1 MKKILNIFFISF
13 FSLSIISCAKKD
25 SASSTPTTDTTSS
38 SSSSSYKITGKI
50 SSSGTSSR
58 SSFATSS
65 ASTPDKILAMYNHG
79 KSSKEFTIQSDG
91 GFEVDTSLLNKD
103 DLVIFVVNSTS
114 KTILGHLNLEASNE
128 EKLELLDTSK
138 MEGDLSLGDVDCS
151 DNCSSGETLS
161 TTTSFKSSE
170 LENLQNISRSD
181 DAVALFSNNW
191 RNPNLDAQLY
201 VSFSLDNLTNVI
213 NNYGNIDN
221 FSKTN
226 NYHGMGPKITGN
238 LDSAGSLYTDNSTPF
253 TDTGACVSSN
263 LCFQGSPITAYWY
276 PPSAIKHSNKQ
287 PSQFETDNLS
297 YDADN
302 STPIG
307 LRSRDTV
314 WWSND
319 GKTIGVYGPQV
330 DSLPAGDWRLTYTD
344 NTSIGN
350 FEFVGA
356 DPFDNASK
364 FKAFIPSLKVNSD
377 NSSGK
382 LTSINL
388 KFYRQSST
396 GSFDNVS
403 KTFLESVAWN
413 IFCSYVLKSNTNS
426 SLNFPGSDSNIFT
439 SSTEYKFVPTSD
451 LQTNDL
457 KRIFCSYKIG
467 QAQYSFAHE

>member
-1 MKKILNIFFISF
+1 MKKILHVILILLFI
-13 FSLSIISCAKKD
+13 LTVNSCAKKSSDD
-25 SASSTPTTDTTSS
+25 SSSTTTTDTSTAI
-38 SSSSSYKITGKI
+38 KITGKV
-50 SSSGTSSR
+50 SSSETSSR
-58 SSFATSS
+58 SSLATSS
-65 ASTPDKILAMYNHG
+65 TSSPDKILAMYNHG
-79 KSSKEFTIQSDG
+79 RSSKEFTIQSDG
-91 GFEVDTSLLNKD
+91 SFEVDTSLLNKD
-103 DLVIFVVNSTS
+103 DLVVFVVNSTS
-114 KTILGHLNLEASNE
+114 KTIFGHLNLGASND

-138 MEGDLSLGDVDCS
+138 MEKDLELGEVDCA
-151 DNCSSGETLS
+151 DNCSSAETLS

-170 LENLQNISRSD
+170 LDNLQMISRSD
-181 DAVALFSNNW
+181 DPVALYSNNW
-191 RNPNLDAQLY
+191 RNPNLDAQVY

-226 NYHGMGPKITGN
+226 NYYGMSPKITGD
-238 LDSAGSLYTDNSTPF
+238 LDSVGSLYTDNSSPF
-253 TDTGACVSSN
+253 TGGGCVSSS
-263 LCFQGSPITAYWY
+263 LCFNGGAITAFLY

-287 PSQFETDNLS
+287 PSSTSPASDNLS

-302 STPIG
+302 TTPIG

-319 GKTIGVYGPQV
+319 GKTIQVNGPQV
-330 DSLPAGDWRLTYTD
+330 NTLPAGDWKLAYTD
-344 NTSIGN
+344 NTTLGI

-356 DPFDNASK
+356 EPFDNSST

-388 KFYRQSST
+388 KFYTQSST

-403 KTFLESVAWN
+403 TTFFETVAWN
-413 IFCSYVLKSNTNS
+413 IFCGYALKTDTNTGI
-426 SLNFPGSDSNIFT
+426 NFPGSDSNIST
-439 SSTEYKFVPTSD
+439 SITEYEFAPTSD
-451 LQTNDL
+451 LQTNDIQ
-457 KRIFCSYKIG
+457 RINCSYKIG

>member
-13 FSLSIISCAKKD
+13 FSLTIISCAKKD
-25 SASSTPTTDTTSS
+25 SASS

-50 SSSGTSSR
+50 SGSGASSR

-114 KTILGHLNLEASNE
+114 KTILGHLNLEASND

-191 RNPNLDAQLY
+191 RNPTIESY
-201 VSFSLDNLTNVI
+201 VSTVFPIGSISNLGDNYTAV
-213 NNYGNIDN
+213 DN

-226 NYHGMGPKITGN
+226 TFSGMHPLFYAN
-238 LDSAGSLYTDNSTPF
+238 LDNISGLY
-253 TDTGACVSSN
+253 
-263 LCFQGSPITAYWY
+263 LY
-276 PPSAIKHSNKQ
+276 PPSTIQYAGTSNSDNMTHS
-287 PSQFETDNLS
+287 
-297 YDADN
+297 ADN
-302 STPIG
+302 STPININ
-307 LRSRDTV
+307 SIN
-314 WWSND
+314 WSS
-319 GKTIGVYGPQV
+319 GGQVTTISPPYLNSFP
-330 DSLPAGDWRLTYTD
+330 SGDWRLTYTD
-344 NTSIGN
+344 NTTFGN
-350 FEFVGA
+350 FQFVGA

-364 FKAFIPSLKVNSD
+364 FKVFIPSLKVNTD
-377 NSSGK
+377 SSGK
-382 LTSINL
+382 WLSINL
-388 KFYRQSST
+388 KFYKQSSS
-396 GSFDNVS
+396 GVN
-403 KTFLESVAWN
+403 ESVN
-413 IFCSYVLKSNTNS
+413 YSFFKTLVHSEFCTYVLDSDGYSKNMTLSNM
-426 SLNFPGSDSNIFT
+426 
-439 SSTEYKFVPTSD
+439 SSTDTVWEISPKTDEQFSD
-451 LQTNDL
+451 VN
-457 KRIFCSYKIG
+457 RIICNYMVG
-467 QAQYSFAHE
+467 QAKYSFYFTN

>member
-1 MKKILNIFFISF
+1 MKKILHIILISLF
-13 FSLSIISCAKKD
+13 CLTIVTCAKKD
-25 SASSTPTTDTTSS
+25 DSDSSCTLCSVSTA
-38 SSSSSYKITGKI
+38 KITGKI
-50 SSSGTSSR
+50 SGSGASSR

-65 ASTPDKILAMYNHG
+65 ASTPDKIMAMYNHG
-79 KSSKEFTIQSDG
+79 KSNKEFTIQSDG
-91 GFEVDTSLLNKD
+91 SFEVDTSLLNRD
-103 DLVIFVVNSTS
+103 DLVIFVVNSNS
-114 KTILGHLNLEASNE
+114 KTILGHLNLEATNE
-128 EKLELLDTSK
+128 ENLELLDSSK
-138 MEGDLSLGDVDCS
+138 MESDLSLGDIDCA
-151 DNCSSGETLS
+151 DNCSSTETLS

-170 LENLQNISRSD
+170 LDNLQKISRSD

-226 NYHGMGPKITGN
+226 NYHGMGPKITGD

-307 LRSRDTV
+307 LRSRDTI

-319 GKTIGVYGPQV
+319 GKSIQVNGPRV
-330 DSLPAGDWRLTYTD
+330 NTLPAGDWRLTYTD

-403 KTFLESVAWN
+403 TTFLESVAWN

-426 SLNFPGSDSNIFT
+426 STNFPGSDTGNIST
-439 SSTEYKFVPTSD
+439 SITEYEFAPTSD

-457 KRIFCSYKIG
+457 QRIFCSYKIG